1 MDPETGKAADKFV
14 LEGVYLEFPAPL
26 TTSDAPTVVLLC
38 SEGRLV
44 RQYGVVRSILWN
56 GGAKIDAVIDGG
68 KKKSSSA
75 DVMASRDSAVTG
87 DPARRTFSTFDL
99 HNILPELLHGK
110 SIRMAVQDDYGSNY
124 HGPPLPQLLLEFHMP
139 DPAPIVSKCG
149 LKL

>member
-1 MDPETGKAADKFV
+1 
-14 LEGVYLEFPAPL
+14 
-26 TTSDAPTVVLLC
+26 
-38 SEGRLV
+38 
-44 RQYGVVRSILWN
+44 
-56 GGAKIDAVIDGG
+56 
-68 KKKSSSA
+68 
-75 DVMASRDSAVTG
+75 MASRDSAVTG

>member
-68 KKKSSSA
+68 
-75 DVMASRDSAVTG
+75 
-87 DPARRTFSTFDL
+87 
-99 HNILPELLHGK
+99 
-110 SIRMAVQDDYGSNY
+110 
-124 HGPPLPQLLLEFHMP
+124 
-139 DPAPIVSKCG
+139 
-149 LKL
+149 